1 VAAGI
6 LTDTALHQEQREHI
20 TVVVVAQA
28 VILTQVLE
36 VLDIKALLLYDTETS
51 KGKIWQRY
59 RI

>member
-1 VAAGI
+1 VAGI

-20 TVVVVAQA
+20 TVVVAAQA
-28 VILTQVLE
+28 VILTQVLV

-59 RI
+59 KI